1 MESKKYNRIFFK
13 FLAIL
18 LSSIGA
24 NTFGQS
30 ILMDFGTTLTTS
42 PDANGRTWNNY
53 TNNGALNLVTSQGG
67 TTAYYFT
74 PNVAG
79 TFNTGFVPSGANL
92 SAFGSMGIQNAASDA
107 IYTTTSASYYFY
119 NVNPN
124 LTYNFSLLGS
134 RDATTTRQTQYTI
147 TGTTSG
153 SGSVTTSGTGIGTG
167 SVNYNNSNL
176 VNITGITST
185 NFGGSIGN
193 GVLLTM
199 TAQTGGFAYLN
210 AMSIEGYI
218 GYLNG
223 GTTTL
228 NGAPAAGYVG
238 NGTYA
243 NSDSRSVDTVIGG
256 GSTVTVNNAN
266 GIYYNSTLIM
276 TNGGG
281 TVNAGANFEAYKLDG
296 TGNLSL
302 GGSSK
307 LSLNHSGAYS
317 GTLTLNGA
325 NLALGAANALGTGNL
340 VLNGGSV
347 DVGNAS
353 ALGTGSISVSS
364 GTTTLNNTA
373 VAAALTGNNAL
384 NLNGG
389 GTLQVNGYGKTLS
402 FGTGNV
408 AVSGFNNLNAWNGG
422 MQFDGGV
429 SGSGTLNWYGG
440 GSLVLGNSNSFS
452 GTVTAS
458 GNNGTLTLA
467 NTNALRNA
475 ILNKGSAQT
484 LAFGVAGN
492 NTYNL
497 SSLTGSGD
505 INLGGNTLNITNG
518 GAYSGSLSGTGG
530 IRVAGETTLSGAN
543 SFSGGVDA
551 VSGQLNINSAS
562 ALGTGT
568 LTLRDGA
575 QFRNS
580 SGGAVTN
587 SGNNAMILNG
597 TNQFTG
603 GILDMGTGTVT
614 LGGVSR
620 LNTTTGNLT
629 LSGNLIGTNSFSKDG
644 IGTLTLAGSN
654 STTSMIVVDYGT
666 LALANSNALANASL
680 YVYGTTANKKVS
692 FALTGNNNYNIGD
705 LNGTSTGSLD
715 IGANTI
721 TLGASGRSG
730 SFAGQMIG
738 TGGNFTKSGAGSFT
752 LSGSNN
758 YTGTTTVQGGV
769 LNVTGDISS
778 SSGTSVQAGSTLSV
792 ASGGRIGS
800 LTNAG
805 TATISGT
812 AGAIISSSSTT
823 ISSGGTVNG
832 LTVSG
837 GTTVVNGTAG
847 NTAVQAGSTLS
858 VASGGRIGSLTNAGT
873 ATITG
878 TAGDLNN
885 SGTAT
890 ISGTAGA
897 VISSSATTI
906 SSGGTAGSLMING
919 GTTVVNGTAGNTKI
933 LSGGTLKGSGSV
945 GALEIASGGTLA
957 MGNSPGSMTA
967 ASAIW
972 KGGGSYD
979 WEVNNFL
986 GSSGSNFDFLNI
998 TGGLTIDATS
1008 GNKFIID
1015 VISLLADNSPGE
1027 AANFNAF
1034 SNYTFTIA
1042 TAAGGVNGFNSSY
1055 FDVVSSGFAN
1065 SMKPVGATISGSWNV
1080 SQSGNN
1086 ILLNYTAASTATAIP
1101 EPSSCALMILGL
1113 GILGMRRR
1121 SRR

>member
-505 INLGGNTLNITNG
+505 INLGGNSLNITNG

-805 TATISGT
+805 TATI
-812 AGAIISSSSTT
+812 
-823 ISSGGTVNG
+823 
-832 LTVSG
+832 
-837 GTTVVNGTAG
+837 
-847 NTAVQAGSTLS
+847 
-858 VASGGRIGSLTNAGT
+858 
-873 ATITG
+873 TG